1 MKVNKFSPKADFIQQ
16 HRPEADAHMETVMN
30 PKFKEAVQV
39 AFLEYIANV
48 TTDDPRS
55 VYAIGGIRDFIKVL
69 YNLGQ
74 EISPP
79 LSQPSDELEPT

>member
-1 MKVNKFSPKADFIQQ
+1 MKVNKFSPKSDFIQQ

-39 AFLEYIANV
+39 AFLEYISSVAGE
-48 TTDDPRS
+48 PRS
-55 VYAIGGIRDFIKVL
+55 IYAIEGIRDFIKVL

-79 LSQPSDELEPT
+79 LSQPSDELEPV